1 MAARIVLPTVPES
14 QADVAL
20 AGIPLICAMAQMSRS
35 QWDELVRN
43 KIAPQPVIRRPRF
56 VRWRL
61 ADVRQFLIAFTTG
74 GGDDDAAVTDRKAA
88 DAAKVADVQ
97 AKRMATRLA
106 NQMARDSARGAVRQ
120 ARHQPGPASLGARA
134 NAVAGGAQ

>member
-1 MAARIVLPTVPES
+1 MAAKIVFPTVPES

-74 GGDDDAAVTDRKAA
+74 GGDDDAAAADRKAA

-106 NQMARDSARGAVRQ
+106 NQKTKDSARVAALV
-120 ARHQPGPASLGARA
+120 ARHQPAGLGAGA
-134 NAVAGGAQ
+134 DAAPGGAQ